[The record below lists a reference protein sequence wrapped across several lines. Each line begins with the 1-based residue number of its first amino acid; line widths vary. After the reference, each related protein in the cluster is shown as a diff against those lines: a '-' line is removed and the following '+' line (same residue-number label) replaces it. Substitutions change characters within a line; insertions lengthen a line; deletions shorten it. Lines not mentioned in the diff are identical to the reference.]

1 MTKSEDLI
9 KLEVSAG
16 CGRYVDAGK
25 KAILKS
31 FFLICISLTSN
42 YADLIAFLQKKI
54 VFYAKKRCN
63 TTVGAGRGTRYL
75 RK

>member
-16 CGRYVDAGK
+16 CGRFVVVGK

-31 FFLICISLTSN
+31 FFLNLHKL
-42 YADLIAFLQKKI
+42 YE
-54 VFYAKKRCN
+54 
-63 TTVGAGRGTRYL
+63 
-75 RK
+75 

>member
-16 CGRYVDAGK
+16 CGRFVVVGK

-42 YADLIAFLQKKI
+42 YADLIAFLQKKRLY
-54 VFYAKKRCN
+54 FMQKKD
-63 TTVGAGRGTRYL
+63 ATRQSAL
-75 RK
+75 AA

>member
-16 CGRYVDAGK
+16 CGRFVDVGE

-31 FFLICISLTSN
+31 FFLNLHKP
-42 YADLIAFLQKKI
+42 YE
-54 VFYAKKRCN
+54 
-63 TTVGAGRGTRYL
+63 
-75 RK
+75 